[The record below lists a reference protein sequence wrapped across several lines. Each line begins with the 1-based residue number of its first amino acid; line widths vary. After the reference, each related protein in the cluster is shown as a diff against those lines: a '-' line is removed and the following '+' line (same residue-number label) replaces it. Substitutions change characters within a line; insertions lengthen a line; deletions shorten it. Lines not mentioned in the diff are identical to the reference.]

1 MAKRG
6 RPKAAPKTAAPRTAK
21 RGPYLRDI
29 KDPDQL
35 GTGGIRL
42 RQHRLSRGW
51 TVEMLAGEAGVSHG
65 TISGIE
71 NGELGYSHLTLL
83 KLARALRITIGQLFD
98 VDPRAG
104 TGETFW
110 PLWHQANDHERQRIT
125 DLARGVVRPK
135 K

>member
-1 MAKRG
+1 MAKRA
-6 RPKAAPKTAAPRTAK
+6 RPKAAALRTAK

-29 KDPDQL
+29 KDPEQL

-83 KLARALRITIGQLFD
+83 KLAKALRTTIGQLFD
-98 VDPRAG
+98 VDPRSGAG
-104 TGETFW
+104 EAFW
-110 PLWHQANDHERQRIT
+110 PIWISADDHERQRIT

-135 K
+135 R